1 MGILEKTI
9 NEMPNSFTSNEFNKR
24 AIKNG
29 YSARMLKNKGLS
41 SFIRKH
47 ADNAYIGSKTWLKKE
62 SKMIP
67 MLEKEPNLNS
77 MNDEEMIKH
86 LKSKGYKILKSINEW
101 IEC

>member
-29 YSARMLKNKGLS
+29 YSDRILKNKGLS
-41 SFIRKH
+41 SFIKKY

-62 SKMIP
+62 SKTISI
-67 MLEKEPNLNS
+67 LEKEPKRYS
-77 MNDEEMIKH
+77 MTDEEIMKEF
-86 LKSKGYKILKSINEW
+86 GVE
-101 IEC
+101 